1 MQLWKIFQL
10 LFITFDFLHI
20 EMVDNV
26 AVSVI
31 WSLIGAELFPV
42 ILGDNQT
49 VTSGISTQLDSIL
62 QICSFHQF
70 LL

>member
-1 MQLWKIFQL
+1 M
-10 LFITFDFLHI
+10 

-42 ILGDNQT
+42 ILGGNQT

-62 QICSFHQF
+62 EICSFHQF
-70 LL
+70 LFKKILFFSYSFYLEEMF